1 MDNYKSANA
10 YDLSLFDPMRNQFA
24 SVQVRQRA
32 KNSIVAKTRR
42 NATFNL
48 AITVLIT
55 AMCCIWLACCS
66 TYNEISSQVS
76 SAKAE
81 YMSLCKEEE
90 ALELRF
96 ERKFNLEEIERIAI
110 EDYGMA
116 RVTSNGITYIDTFT
130 EDNVEIVSSEDNFAV
145 ALFKRIFS

>member
-32 KNSIVAKTRR
+32 KNSVVAKSRR

-55 AMCCIWLACCS
+55 IMCCIWLAFCS
-66 TYNEISSQVS
+66 MYNEVSSQVS
-76 SAKAE
+76 SAKTE
-81 YMSLCKEEE
+81 YMSLCEEQQ
-90 ALELRF
+90 ALELKF
-96 ERKFNLEEIERIAI
+96 EQKFNLAEIERIAI
-110 EDYGMA
+110 EDYGMS
-116 RVTSNGITYIDTFT
+116 RVSSNGITYIDTFS
-130 EDNVEIVSSEDNFAV
+130 EDNVEIISLEDNFAV
-145 ALFKRIFS
+145 ALFKKIFN